1 VFQTQYEYFT
11 YDSPK
16 TSLTTTLTIFPSVTD
31 AGRIRSNIDVAL
43 RRELVKD
50 LFVELSF
57 YDSYDS
63 RPPDEGEKNDY
74 GIVTSLGY
82 TF

>member
-1 VFQTQYEYFT
+1 VRGNFE
-11 YDSPK
+11 
-16 TSLTTTLTIFPSVTD
+16 
-31 AGRIRSNIDVAL
+31 VAL

-50 LFVELSF
+50 LFAELSF

-82 TF
+82 SF